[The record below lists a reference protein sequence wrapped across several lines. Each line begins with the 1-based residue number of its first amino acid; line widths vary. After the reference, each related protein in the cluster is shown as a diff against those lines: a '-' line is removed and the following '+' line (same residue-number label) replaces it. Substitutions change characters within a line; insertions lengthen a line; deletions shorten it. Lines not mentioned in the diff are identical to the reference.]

1 MVVDRECVEEVVV
14 MFGKTKLPEYGVHNQ
29 APQICMGYMTKLTKI
44 CIEYTNK
51 LTKYGI
57 YDQAP

>member
-29 APQICMGYMTKLTKI
+29 APQMCMGYITKLTKNYI
-44 CIEYTNK
+44 
-51 LTKYGI
+51 
-57 YDQAP
+57 